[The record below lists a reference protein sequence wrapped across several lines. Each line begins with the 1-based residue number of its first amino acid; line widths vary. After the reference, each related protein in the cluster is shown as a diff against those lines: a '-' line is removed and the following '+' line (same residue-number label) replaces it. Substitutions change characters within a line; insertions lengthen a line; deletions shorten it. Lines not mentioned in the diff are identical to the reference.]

1 MFIISS
7 CLGRVSSRE
16 QSVEALVNW
25 LLENEGGMMSDS
37 SSESEFSCADSEDEM
52 MGAMASRGSS
62 ARHG

>member
-1 MFIISS
+1 
-7 CLGRVSSRE
+7 
-16 QSVEALVNW
+16 
-25 LLENEGGMMSDS
+25 MSDS